1 MIMKEQWMTSRT
13 LFCTVA
19 VLLSGCVAHPNPSL
33 GTADNSFIMQAA
45 SGGMA
50 EVALGQMAQQKSE
63 NPVIRQFAAEMVA
76 DHTPADKELMAIA
89 AKKNVVPPSSP
100 DAARSAVATQ
110 LSALSG
116 TAFDQQYLS
125 SQRQDHE
132 LQIKLYTDEAQTGT
146 DPELRAF
153 AAKYLPILQRHLA
166 EVQGIIPQSSRR

>member
-1 MIMKEQWMTSRT
+1 MISRP
-13 LFCTVA
+13 LFFTA
-19 VLLSGCVAHPNPSL
+19 IALLSGCAAHPNPSL

-50 EVALGQMAQQKSE
+50 EVALGQMAQQKST
-63 NPVIRQFAAEMVA
+63 NAAVRQFAAEMVA
-76 DHTPADKELMAIA
+76 DHTQADKELLAIA
-89 AKKNVVPPSSP
+89 AKKNVVPPASP
-100 DAARSAVATQ
+100 DAARTAVATQ

-146 DPELRAF
+146 DPDLRAF
-153 AAKYLPILQRHLA
+153 ASKYLPALQHHLS
-166 EVQGIIPQSSRR
+166 EVQAITPANVRR